1 MIRSPRMPGTTAPLE
16 AVRWIVVSLGLLW
29 LASGA
34 CWLDAVVLPN
44 PTITSAT
51 APSSS
56 SAAVS
61 NIFDNEAESTEYR
74 TNAAGNNTYIEFDFG
89 ADTTVDGF
97 VNVTRNSTSSVVTAC
112 RLIFDTDGVT
122 GFNAASDTVVAFTS
136 GQIGWMGQGYVNRFE
151 PIAARRAR
159 WEVTANS
166 GSSHSCGAM
175 EVRFLQSAP
184 QTAVVR
190 GVGVIGG
197 AAALDAEHALT
208 NATNGL
214 AGRRPAG
221 VPSVPNPSVCY
232 KSAGGGTTTFLTF
245 DLGQI
250 RHVAGFDWFDNLAA
264 ADRVGGFTLTFS
276 NDPSF
281 AAPVAVRSYTGNTK
295 FALSDGFAPITAR
308 YVKYQVS
315 ACASANAGLSEI
327 VFYESTGTGLPDG
340 FSASENPA
348 NGWHHGSKASPL
360 TVDLEPFDTPAAAD
374 SAIPCT
380 RWSDGGDEPA
390 FAGKA
395 PADVAGLQ
403 WGGVTADWENGA
415 FYHAWRSGHGFPLV
429 SRFVIPL
436 TGAYDLSATWRSH
449 SVGGCEAAV
458 SIVVNGITIADGTV
472 NGFAG
477 TQAGTP
483 PPSGPNPA
491 ATGHAFGLVLTAGS
505 TVDIVT
511 APASA
516 AGNIEVTATI
526 SQTTVPA
533 ETTSTV
539 VIREFCADNGGGL
552 LDEDGDTSDWI
563 EIYNGT
569 GANVDLTGWALTD
582 RQIRPTQWIFPARS
596 LAHGQRITVFASGKD
611 TAKRPQYGPASE
623 LHTGFSLSKSGEFL
637 GLANPSGEYVS
648 AFSPAFPEQFET
660 LTYGPGSN
668 GITGYMTPTP
678 NAPNGPASSVPS
690 ATLSFS
696 RPSGLFSS
704 ATTVQITGYGASH
717 TVRYTTDG
725 TEPTLTN
732 GSTYTGTAIG
742 LTSSATFR
750 ARAYAD
756 GVAGPLAQATYTM
769 LGTTSQYG
777 ITPASFTGALPILV
791 IDSPASPPSDKTPL
805 VSRFTLID
813 RSAADGRARLSD
825 QPVLATRGTIKLRG
839 QWSSSFPKKSYTLE
853 FWDAADQDRALAMLG
868 LPANSDW
875 TIYAAYMT
883 DPDFLRNVVAYEI
896 YRSMGRWAPRTRFVE
911 VFFNT
916 ASGSALDGADYHGIY
931 VLREKIKVGKDRV
944 DISEISPF
952 DNYGEALTGGYIIA
966 HDKYGNFEQT
976 HPELLTGN
984 RDGIPHWPYTGGGA
998 FIYKTPSV
1006 SDITAAQKTYISDY
1020 VLQCDTAVSSPG
1032 LVHPVTGLRYTDYI
1046 ARDSF
1051 IDQHMLMAFGKN
1063 QDGIRI
1069 STYFQKDRGGKL
1081 KMSSLWDNDLS
1092 QYPADAGTAGDNPN
1106 TWNCDIAVSSG
1117 YTDYFTL
1124 DDHTAEGW
1132 FHYLHQ
1138 DFSYMQ
1144 EWVDRYD
1151 HWRGSGVLGM
1161 DFVSSVMDAV
1171 AGELTAADNNGTAS
1185 ANTPIAR
1192 NYARWSRSTRG
1203 VSTNGSNAASVI
1215 FGSGSTSEIN
1225 RHKTWMT
1232 QRLAF
1237 MDSWVLAKPVASPQS
1252 AVVAAGTSIQLAS
1265 PDLSGVGKFLYT
1277 LDGTDPVTGTGA
1289 VAPGAL
1295 EWSGPLPLTTST
1307 LITARLRNP
1316 GISNKHTAWSA
1327 PLTAHYTVDAEL
1339 VSAANIT
1346 ITEIMYHPPAP
1357 TPSEQASG
1365 FTDSEAFEFIELRNT
1380 GSQRT
1385 NLWGAR
1391 FILGIDFEFEKA
1403 SNLTLTE
1410 LGPGEAVLIVS
1421 DPAAFAL
1428 RYGSAAAAW
1437 VVGSFASGTNLSNS
1451 GERLQLVDAGGATIA
1466 DITYGDAAP
1475 WPTLADGGGA
1485 TLHYA
1490 SGNPSV
1496 VTSWFGANPDPGA
1509 VHADCDGDGQSD
1521 ASEWMAGTNPGDP
1534 ASRFRVTAAGLAVDG
1549 TFGIDFDAA
1558 AGVIYQIES
1567 SPDMVIWSPESA
1579 PFAATVSGPHRFTA
1593 PVKPTET
1600 RRFFRVVALGRP

>member
-1 MIRSPRMPGTTAPLE
+1 MIRSPRMPETAAPRPAARASLCL
-16 AVRWIVVSLGLLW
+16 LGLLW
-29 LASGA
+29 LAPGA
-34 CWLDAVVLPN
+34 WRLDAVVLPN

-74 TNAAGNNTYIEFDFG
+74 TNAAGNNTYVEFDFG
-89 ADTTVDGF
+89 ADTTIDGF

-112 RLIFDTDGVT
+112 RLIFDSDGIT
-122 GFNAASDTVVAFTS
+122 GFNLASDTVVPFTA
-136 GQIGWMGQGYVNRFE
+136 GQIGWMGQGYVNRFA
-151 PIAARRAR
+151 PVTARRAR

-175 EVRFLQSAP
+175 EMRFLQSAP
-184 QTAVVR
+184 QTAAVQ

-197 AAALDAEHALT
+197 TAALDAEHALA

-221 VPSVPNPSVCY
+221 VPSVPSPSVCY
-232 KSAGGGTTTFLTF
+232 KSAGGGTGTFLTF

-264 ADRVGGFTLTFS
+264 ADRVAGFTLTFA

-281 AAPVAVRSYTGNTK
+281 AAPVSVRSYTGNTK

-308 YVKYQVS
+308 YVKYQVTS
-315 ACASANAGLSEI
+315 CASANAGLSEI
-327 VFYESTGTGLPDG
+327 IFYESTGTGLPDG
-340 FSASENPA
+340 FSAAENPA
-348 NGWHHGSKASPL
+348 NGWLHGSKASPL
-360 TVDLEPFDTPAAAD
+360 TADLEPFGTPAAAD
-374 SAIPCT
+374 PAIPCA

-395 PADVAGLQ
+395 PADVAGIA
-403 WGGVTADWENGA
+403 WGGITADWEGGA
-415 FYHAWRSGHGFPLV
+415 FYHAWRSGHGFPPV
-429 SRFVIPL
+429 SRFVVPA

-449 SVGGCEAAV
+449 SVGGCQAAV
-458 SIVVNGITIADGTV
+458 SIVVNGVTVATGTV
-472 NGFAG
+472 DGFAG
-477 TQAGTP
+477 THAGTSA
-483 PPSGPNPA
+483 PSGSNPA
-491 ATGHAFGLVLTAGS
+491 ASGQAFGLELTAGS

-511 APASA
+511 VPESA
-516 AGNIEVTATI
+516 EGNIAVTATV

-552 LDEDGDTSDWI
+552 LDEDGDASDWI

-569 GANVDLTGWALTD
+569 GATVDLTGWSLTD
-582 RQIRPTQWIFPARS
+582 RQNRPAQWVFPSRS
-596 LAHGQRITVFASGKD
+596 LAHGQRLIVFASGKD
-611 TAKRPQYGPASE
+611 AAKRPLYGLAGE

-637 GLANPSGEYVS
+637 GLATPAGEYAS
-648 AFSPAFPEQFET
+648 AYSPTFPEQFEA
-660 LTYGPGSN
+660 LTYGAGSN
-668 GITGYMTPTP
+668 GVTGYMTPTP
-678 NAPNGPASSVPS
+678 NAPNGNASSVPP
-690 ATLSFS
+690 AALAFS
-696 RPSGLFSS
+696 HPSGLFSS
-704 ATTVQITGYGASH
+704 ATSVQITGYGVSH

-732 GSTYTGTAIG
+732 GSTYTGTAIA
-742 LTSSATFR
+742 LSSSATFR

-756 GVAGPLAQATYTM
+756 GVAGPLAQATYTL
-769 LGTTSQYG
+769 LGTSTQYG
-777 ITPASFTGALPILV
+777 INPATFTGALPILV
-791 IDSPASPPSDKTPL
+791 IDSPGTPPSDKTPL

-813 RSAADGRARLSD
+813 RSASDGRARLTD
-825 QPVLATRGTIKLRG
+825 QPALATRGTIKLRG
-839 QWSSSFPKKSYTLE
+839 QWSSSFPKKSYTFE
-853 FWDAADQDRALAMLG
+853 FWDAADKDRALAMLG
-868 LPANSDW
+868 MPANSDW
-875 TIYAAYMT
+875 TLYAAYMT

-896 YRSMGRWAPRTRFVE
+896 YRGMGRWAPRTRFVE

-916 ASGSALDGADYHGIY
+916 AAGSALDGADYHGIY
-931 VLREKIKVGKDRV
+931 VLREKIKVGGDRV
-944 DISEISPF
+944 DITDLSPF
-952 DNYGEALTGGYIIA
+952 DNSGEALTGGYIIA

-1006 SDITAAQKTYISDY
+1006 SDITAAQKAYISDY
-1020 VLQCDTAVSSPG
+1020 VLQCDTAIAAPG
-1032 LVHPVTGLRYTDYI
+1032 LVHPVSGLRYTDYI

-1081 KMSSLWDNDLS
+1081 KMSALWDNDLS

-1138 DFSYMQ
+1138 DFPYMQ

-1151 HWRGSGVLGM
+1151 RWRGSGVLGM
-1161 DFVSSVMDAV
+1161 DFISSVMDA
-1171 AGELTAADNNGTAS
+1171 AAAELTDEDNNGAAS

-1203 VSTNGSNAASVI
+1203 VATNGSNAAPVI

-1225 RHKTWMT
+1225 RHKSWMT

-1237 MDSWVLAKPVASPQS
+1237 MDSWVLAKPVASPQA
-1252 AVVAAGTSIQLAS
+1252 AVVAAGTPLQLTS
-1265 PDLSGVGKFLYT
+1265 PDLTGSGGIYYT
-1277 LDGTDPVTGTGA
+1277 LDGSDPVTEAGA

-1295 EWSGPLPLTTST
+1295 EWNGPLPLTAST

-1316 GISNKHTAWSA
+1316 AVPNKHTAWSA
-1327 PLTAHYTVDAEL
+1327 PLSAHYTVGAQL
-1339 VSAANIT
+1339 ASASNIA
-1346 ITEIMYHPPAP
+1346 IAEIMYHPPDP
-1357 TPSEQASG
+1357 TAAEQSAG
-1365 FTDSEAFEFIELRNT
+1365 FTDPEAFEFIELRNT
-1380 GSQRT
+1380 GTQRV

-1391 FILGIDFEFEKA
+1391 FILGIDFDFEKA
-1403 SNLTLTE
+1403 TNPDLTE
-1410 LGPGEAVLIVS
+1410 VGPGGTVLIVS
-1421 DPAAFAL
+1421 DPAAFAF
-1428 RYGSAAAAW
+1428 RYGPVAAAR
-1437 VVGSFASGTNLSNS
+1437 VVGTFASGTNLANS
-1451 GERLQLVDAGGATIA
+1451 GERLLLVDADAMTIA
-1466 DITYGDAAP
+1466 DVTYGDSSP
-1475 WPTLADGGGA
+1475 WSTLADGGGA
-1485 TLHYA
+1485 SLHYA
-1490 SGNPSV
+1490 AGDPGAA
-1496 VTSWFGANPDPGA
+1496 TSWFGAGADPG
-1509 VHADCDGDGQSD
+1509 VVPADTDGDGQSD
-1521 ASEWMAGTNPGDP
+1521 ASEWLAGTNPGDP
-1534 ASRFRVTAAGLAVDG
+1534 ASRFRVTSAGFADEG
-1549 TFGIDFDAA
+1549 TFAIDFDAT
-1558 AGVIYQIES
+1558 AGIVYQIES

-1579 PFAATVSGPHRFTA
+1579 PFAATINGPHRSA
-1593 PVKPTET
+1593 VPVNPTEA
-1600 RRFFRVVALGRP
+1600 RRFFRVVAFGRP